1 MPCLSILQ
9 GRSYG
14 RSSPRNSRAGL
25 VITLLGALLTLAA
38 VVLLLDMSSSTPDLR
53 HVLVV
58 DSGSSGTRM

>member
-1 MPCLSILQ
+1 MLQ

-14 RSSPRNSRAGL
+14 RSSPRNSRTGL

-38 VVLLLDMSSSTPDLR
+38 VVLLLDMSSATPDLR